1 MPFEK
6 DYVIILLLSLII
18 FTLGLLITP
27 GLSPDSTRY
36 IAVAEKIITNGPW
49 YPLTLHT
56 DPLESWAT
64 SVIPPLFEYL
74 IAGFLF
80 LGFEKLTAG
89 GLVSLLFLAFLPF
102 PLFYLAKEAGTRN
115 IGYLSVLFFFAMAST
130 WYIGTW
136 VWTETAFI
144 FFSVSALF
152 FCIKFLKLNTPG
164 YLILC
169 AFFSTLSCLTRWI
182 GIVLVLSI
190 VAVLFYRY
198 RTSHQVSA
206 TLLLSYIL
214 LSLSPVSVLLVRN
227 FIVKG
232 TVYPSFGSRG
242 NFFDIFLYPVSTLVK
257 DFVFPLVYILPELT
271 NVSRIGRH
279 IYYNNDAGTSFITF
293 NLDFFDGFYA
303 LFLLVMVIALV
314 LAMYCIVKFLTNFPF
329 IKERLSDEKTIFIV
343 PVLVYTVLYLFSL
356 MVLKSVSHFD
366 DLDTRLLI
374 PLYPLLLIL
383 FFYGYYEMVP
393 SLHATKKAQIQ
404 RFFFLFVVLFLVIQG
419 VSSSALLVQQ
429 REGKQFSSEEGKMF
443 TTSQSFIF
451 LENHWNKS
459 DPIFTN
465 VRVYPMKYYLDSYF
479 NEHIY
484 EIQGNFQPVPS
495 DGQSPGN
502 VTEILTSDA
511 RIILFIQT
519 NKQDTLME
527 QIVKKNEVGTTFIR
541 CQKDE
546 NYELWVN
553 TGFDNFCR

>member
-1 MPFEK
+1 MPVEK
-6 DYVIILLLSLII
+6 DYVVMVIVSLII
-18 FTLGLLITP
+18 FSIGLQITP

-64 SVIPPLFEYL
+64 SVIPPLFEYF

-89 GLVSLLFLAFLPF
+89 GMVSLLFLAFLPF
-102 PLFYLAKEAGTRN
+102 PLFYLAKEAGNRT

-144 FFSVSALF
+144 FFSLAALF
-152 FCIKFLKLNTPG
+152 FCIKFLKLNAPG

-190 VAVLFYRY
+190 GAVLFYRY
-198 RTSHQVSA
+198 STSHQVSK
-206 TLLLSYIL
+206 TLLMGYVL
-214 LSLSPVSVLLVRN
+214 LSLSPVSVLLLRN

-232 TVYPSFGSRG
+232 TVYPSFGSKG
-242 NFFDIFLYPVSTLVK
+242 NFFDIFMYPVSTLVK
-257 DFVFPLVYILPELT
+257 DFIFPLVYIIPELT

-279 IYYNNDAGTSFITF
+279 VYYNKDAGASFISF

-303 LFLLVMVIALV
+303 VFLLVIVILFV
-314 LAMYCIVKFLTNFPF
+314 LAMYCIVKSLKNFPF
-329 IKERLSDEKTIFIV
+329 IKEKLSDEKKIFIL
-343 PVLVYTVLYLFSL
+343 PVLVYTIFYLLSL
-356 MVLKSVSHFD
+356 MFLKSVSHFD

-383 FFYGYYEMVP
+383 FFYFYYEMVP
-393 SLHATKKAQIQ
+393 SLPASKKAQIQ
-404 RFFFLFVVLFLVIQG
+404 RYFFLFVVLFLVTQG
-419 VSSSALLVQQ
+419 ISSSALLFQQ

-451 LENHWNKS
+451 LEKNWNKS
-459 DPIFTN
+459 DPLFTN

-479 NEHIY
+479 NENMY
-484 EIQGNFQPVPS
+484 EIKGNFQPVPS

-511 RIILFIQT
+511 RIILFVQT
-519 NKQDTLME
+519 NQQDTLGE
-527 QIVKKNEVGTTFIR
+527 QLVKKPKDSTMFIR

-553 TGFDNFCR
+553 KKFDNFCS